1 MGRGRTRGCGLGD
14 PQRAHEGSPRLANTA
29 VGPHSGSPRRYRRA
43 GYHERHRVTVA
54 QRLDSTEDETGRAGS
69 GSLKIDAVPY
79 GFWSSFQDWAAECT
93 DAPREVCDFALT
105 HVNTQHAEASY
116 RRTDLFDFRR
126 LMADWEAYVA

>member
-1 MGRGRTRGCGLGD
+1 MPPSDRTLEVLDDTGELATTSGIVL
-14 PQRAHEGSPRLANTA
+14 PSPRGLVLQKTKPAGLA
-29 VGPHSGSPRRYRRA
+29 R
-43 GYHERHRVTVA
+43 
-54 QRLDSTEDETGRAGS
+54 D
-69 GSLKIDAVPY
+69 LKIDAVPY

-105 HVNTQHAEASY
+105 HVNTQHAKASY